1 MTNAAS
7 LPAQDAPAAPATK
20 PKFFIVGDP
29 GAARTDPRVVAHAVV
44 FNIELREGEREF
56 SATAAAHE
64 IPLLRKKYGYL
75 NGSLTVSK
83 VWVPATPRAVP
94 LNQSQFLEE
103 VKRLSETSQFKTET
117 RTVDFMV
124 ELYGS
129 VKRDQVIGLMRSM
142 KNSYIVWKDL
152 EPHMLG
158 RALANWPPNKPQPH
172 PEELAEAAA
181 KEITDRELESIIRAA
196 DPSGGAG
203 SGEDGDL
210 EGIILA
216 ASANMDAAAA
226 GNEAAKPA
234 DDAEKAI
241 AAAADAGAA
250 DVVPRGRRSKKSA
263 PIDVSTV
270 DEDKGDL
277 LIRYFTGAGLA
288 QETAEDLAT
297 LAESGE
303 KVSDEA
309 IISARGLL
317 VDKLPLARKLL
328 ASAPRP

>member
-1 MTNAAS
+1 MTTAAS
-7 LPAQDAPAAPATK
+7 LPAQDAPR

-29 GAARTDPRVVAHAVV
+29 GAARTDPRVVAHAVI
-44 FNIELREGEREF
+44 FNIDLREGEREF

-75 NGSLTVSK
+75 NGSLTVNK
-83 VWVPATPRAVP
+83 GWVPATPRAVA

-103 VKRLSETSQFKTET
+103 VKRLAETSQFKTET
-117 RTVDFMV
+117 RTIDFMV

-142 KNSYIVWKDL
+142 KQSYLVWKDL
-152 EPHMLG
+152 EPQLLG
-158 RALANWPPNKPQPH
+158 RALANWPANKPQPH

-181 KEITDRELESIIRAA
+181 KEMTDRELESIIRAA

-203 SGEDGDL
+203 GGEDGDL

-216 ASANMDAAAA
+216 ASANLDAAAA
-226 GNEAAKPA
+226 EPKAE
-234 DDAEKAI
+234 DDTEKAL

-250 DVVPRGRRSKKSA
+250 DPVPKGKRGRKA
-263 PIDVSTV
+263 PVDVSTV
-270 DEDKGDL
+270 DEDKGEL

-297 LAESGE
+297 LVESGE
-303 KVSDEA
+303 KITDESIVA
-309 IISARGLL
+309 ARGLL

>member
-1 MTNAAS
+1 MTTAS
-7 LPAQDAPAAPATK
+7 SPVQDAPAASPR

-29 GAARTDPRVVAHAVV
+29 GASRVDPRVVAHAVI
-44 FNIELREGEREF
+44 FNIDLREGEREF

-83 VWVPATPRAVP
+83 VWVPATPRAVA
-94 LNQSQFLEE
+94 LNQAQFLEE
-103 VKRLSETSQFKTET
+103 VKRLTETSQFKTET
-117 RTVDFMV
+117 RTIDFMQ

-129 VKRDQVIGLMRSM
+129 VKRDQVVGVMRSM
-142 KNSYIVWKDL
+142 KASYIVWKDL
-152 EPHMLG
+152 EPHLLG

-181 KEITDRELESIIRAA
+181 KEMTDRELESIIRAA
-196 DPSGGAG
+196 DPSGGSG
-203 SGEDGDL
+203 SEDGDL

-216 ASANMDAAAA
+216 ASAQLDNAAIGDKAA
-226 GNEAAKPA
+226 EGAPQDET
-234 DDAEKAI
+234 EKAI
-241 AAAADAGAA
+241 AAAADAGGA
-250 DVVPRGRRSKKSA
+250 DPTPRGKRGKRA
-263 PIDVSTV
+263 PPVNVSTV
-270 DEDKGDL
+270 DEDKGEL

-297 LAESGE
+297 LVESGE
-303 KVSDEA
+303 KVTDESIVA
-309 IISARGLL
+309 ARGLL

>member
-1 MTNAAS
+1 MTTAS
-7 LPAQDAPAAPATK
+7 SPVLDAPAAPAPR

-29 GAARTDPRVVAHAVV
+29 GASRADPRVVAHAVV

-64 IPLLRKKYGYL
+64 IPLLRKKFGYL
-75 NGSLTVSK
+75 NGSLTVNK

-103 VKRLSETSQFKTET
+103 IKRLNETSQFKTET
-117 RTVDFMV
+117 RTIDFMV

-129 VKRDQVIGLMRSM
+129 VKRDQVVGVMRSM
-142 KNSYIVWKDL
+142 KSSYIVWKDL
-152 EPHMLG
+152 EPHLLQ
-158 RALANWPPNKPQPH
+158 RALANWPPNKPHPH
-172 PEELAEAAA
+172 AEELAEAAA
-181 KEITDRELESIIRAA
+181 KEMTDRELEGIIRAA

-203 SGEDGDL
+203 MGEDGDL

-216 ASANMDAAAA
+216 ASANLDAQVA
-226 GNEAAKPA
+226 PA
-234 DDAEKAI
+234 PPPEDETERAL

-250 DVVPRGRRSKKSA
+250 DTVPRGKRGKRA
-263 PIDVSTV
+263 PVNVSTV
-270 DEDKGDL
+270 DENKGEL
-277 LIRYFTGAGLA
+277 LVRYFTNAGLG

-297 LAESGE
+297 LVESGE
-303 KVSDEA
+303 KISDESIVA
-309 IISARGLL
+309 ARGLL
-317 VDKLPLARKLL
+317 VDKLPLARKLI